1 MDGDWDEFTWD
12 ELNCRASGVV
22 LDNRC
27 ICIADLGLWNGRKMG
42 YKMLSNN
49 LGSCLFVGRDCDY
62 VEFYIDGRNNL
73 RSNQVHHDGTNRLLF
88 RELKSNISDAT
99 LKTFL
104 IKLYTGTATSK
115 DITRYST
122 SVGKYFT

>member
-1 MDGDWDEFTWD
+1 M
-12 ELNCRASGVV
+12 

-27 ICIADLGLWNGRKMG
+27 ICIADLGLWNGRRMG

-99 LKTFL
+99 LQKFL
-104 IKLYTGTATSK
+104 DKIYNGTVTTK
-115 DITRYST
+115 DITRCT
-122 SVGKYFT
+122 SAVGGYVRRCIGI